1 MKNFLDLASH
11 YLTFELKLVIL
22 LCIHGVCG
30 KKLLRHCERPSV
42 VKLNRSHFLSVYQRT
57 TQEFGGG
64 SKEGKLIESDVH
76 FLHNFYD
83 KAPNKM
89 TFFFF

>member
-1 MKNFLDLASH
+1 MYSRCLW
-11 YLTFELKLVIL
+11 
-22 LCIHGVCG
+22 
-30 KKLLRHCERPSV
+30 KKFAETLRAPWL

-89 TFFFF
+89 TFFLKFLAFVSGKRRKLPYAVLND

>member
-1 MKNFLDLASH
+1 MYSRCLW
-11 YLTFELKLVIL
+11 
-22 LCIHGVCG
+22 
-30 KKLLRHCERPSV
+30 KKIAETLRAPWL

-89 TFFFF
+89 TFFFFKFLAFVSGKRRKLPYAVLND